1 MKKTNTFTNIAMF
14 VLFAAMLVYLGV
26 YLFRSTQQSYATAPA
41 VLVTVSE
48 SGQASGIVVREEQ
61 VIASD
66 KEFLSLS
73 VDDGKEVARGG
84 EIAIG
89 VDSKAALDSASRAR
103 ELKKEIAYVSSLLA
117 RAGSASGASDRDSD
131 VRSAI
136 LQLNAAVSAGS
147 TSELDDLCMDL
158 SSLLFGSATGTVSQ
172 GDLDALNAELHQL
185 ENAGAGRGSIT
196 APAAGLF
203 TSTTDGYESLT
214 PDMLENLTPD
224 GVNALER
231 TTAATPADAIG
242 KLVTAK
248 KWYFASVMNK
258 ADADR
263 LNLNGSASLD
273 FPQHYNGTVSATVLS
288 KSEPDSSGKVAVVF
302 ACNAALADTL
312 ADTLAM
318 RKTTADVVYS
328 EHTGLRVPLKA
339 VHMDDDGQSYVY
351 VVTAAQL
358 EKKPIEIIYQ
368 TDDYCLVAQSTESNA
383 LRAGNEIVVTG
394 KGLSNGQVVK

>member
-1 MKKTNTFTNIAMF
+1 MF

-147 TSELDDLCMDL
+147 TSDLDDICLDL
-158 SSLLFGSATGTVSQ
+158 SSLLFGSTSGSISQ

-203 TSTTDGYESLT
+203 TSMTDGYESLT

-224 GVNALER
+224 GVDALER
-231 TTAATPADAIG
+231 TAPTKTASAIG

-273 FPQHYNGTVSATVLS
+273 FPQHYNGTVSATVMS

-312 ADTLAM
+312 PCARRRPTWSTASTPACASRSRPCTWTTTGSHM
-318 RKTTADVVYS
+318 STSSRRRNWRKNRSRSSIRPTTTVSSPRARRATPCAPATRS
-328 EHTGLRVPLKA
+328 SSPARACPTGR
-339 VHMDDDGQSYVY
+339 S
-351 VVTAAQL
+351 
-358 EKKPIEIIYQ
+358 
-368 TDDYCLVAQSTESNA
+368 
-383 LRAGNEIVVTG
+383 
-394 KGLSNGQVVK
+394 